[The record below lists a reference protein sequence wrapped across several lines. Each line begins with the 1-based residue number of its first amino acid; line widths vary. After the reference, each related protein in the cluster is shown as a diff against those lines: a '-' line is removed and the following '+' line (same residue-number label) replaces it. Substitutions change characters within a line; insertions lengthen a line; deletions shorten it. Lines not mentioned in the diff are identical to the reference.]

1 MYFEARNDDH
11 QPPSQPLSLPHLILA
26 RVEGREREASDFAY
40 GAKIDLVFLF
50 LLLFLLLPQT
60 DERRN

>member
-1 MYFEARNDDH
+1 MTIISLPR
-11 QPPSQPLSLPHLILA
+11 SLPHLILA
-26 RVEGREREASDFAY
+26 RVEVRKGEASDFAY

-50 LLLFLLLPQT
+50 LLFLLLPQT